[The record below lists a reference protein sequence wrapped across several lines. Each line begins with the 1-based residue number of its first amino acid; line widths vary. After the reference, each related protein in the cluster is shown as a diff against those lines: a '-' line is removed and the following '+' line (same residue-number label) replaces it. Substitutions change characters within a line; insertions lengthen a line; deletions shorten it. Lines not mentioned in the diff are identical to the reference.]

1 MKASILVK
9 GHLAC
14 YDKRVSTCT
23 TTEEMWDLI
32 QVIDEGTPDATKR
45 NYWRCPKRFNHIVNN
60 LKGLGK
66 VFEEGESNWEQQSHP
81 HNQHEERLSNLENV
95 LMQFMRTSLANFKAN
110 QKSIHNLDIQL
121 GKLAKEM
128 VEIRGENSNEVEA
141 HEESLEEEQ
150 DSRENGEQDEDK
162 DKRSQK

>member
-1 MKASILVK
+1 
-9 GHLAC
+9 
-14 YDKRVSTCT
+14 
-23 TTEEMWDLI
+23 
-32 QVIDEGTPDATKR
+32 
-45 NYWRCPKRFNHIVNN
+45 
-60 LKGLGK
+60 
-66 VFEEGESNWEQQSHP
+66 
-81 HNQHEERLSNLENV
+81 
-95 LMQFMRTSLANFKAN
+95 MQFMRTSLANFKAN